1 MGKMDNRNT
10 TLKKNK
16 IWSISLVF
24 LLSVIGVNALANE
37 VNKTTKR
44 VPAEWETQETIWI
57 QWPGYWEKEYE
68 PTFAKISAII
78 SRYEK
83 LHILYN
89 SEKIYE
95 EARKAIN
102 NIGAEPHNN
111 NIQWHAVPN
120 DNAWMRD
127 NGPIYV

>member
-44 VPAEWETQETIWI
+44 VPAEWETQEAIWI

-120 DNAWMRD
+120 LSL
-127 NGPIYV
+127 IHI

>member
-10 TLKKNK
+10 TIKKNK
-16 IWSISLVF
+16 IWSISIVF

-44 VPAEWETQETIWI
+44 VPAEWETQEAIWI

-102 NIGAEPHNN
+102 NIG
-111 NIQWHAVPN
+111 
-120 DNAWMRD
+120 DRLSK
-127 NGPIYV
+127 Y